1 MDNFSGTDL
10 FEMKATLEK
19 QFEQDYIRS
28 PGSKAKR
35 FDFLIGEWDL
45 TRKSFDSQGE
55 VARETRGIVVARYTF
70 EGRVIQ
76 EDFHNYLANGEAYR
90 GGTALYTFNPSTE
103 VWGVAAVDASTGAT
117 SYSPEWIGD
126 EVRYGSVVNLPGRD
140 VYTRSRIFNISVNS
154 YEWEQ
159 EVSLDGETWH
169 KNYHILNTRNSE

>member
-76 EDFHNYLANGEAYR
+76 EDFHNYLANGEALR
-90 GGTALYTFNPSTE
+90 WSGFLGHLSAIIKWTGCGLGLSTE
-103 VWGVAAVDASTGAT
+103 RARPSQGQA
-117 SYSPEWIGD
+117 
-126 EVRYGSVVNLPGRD
+126 
-140 VYTRSRIFNISVNS
+140 
-154 YEWEQ
+154 
-159 EVSLDGETWH
+159 LDW
-169 KNYHILNTRNSE
+169 